1 LEKKYIFVIC
11 YDTENDLRILF
22 TPKIIGFAGAPWTL
36 MSYMIEGGGSKM
48 FCKVKKWVYKYP
60 EASLKLLNMLVEVLV
75 VYLSK

>member
-1 LEKKYIFVIC
+1 MF
-11 YDTENDLRILF
+11 DALF
-22 TPKIIGFAGAPWTL
+22 LFRHAVGGKASTIGFAGAPWTL

-75 VYLSK
+75 VYLSKQIESGA